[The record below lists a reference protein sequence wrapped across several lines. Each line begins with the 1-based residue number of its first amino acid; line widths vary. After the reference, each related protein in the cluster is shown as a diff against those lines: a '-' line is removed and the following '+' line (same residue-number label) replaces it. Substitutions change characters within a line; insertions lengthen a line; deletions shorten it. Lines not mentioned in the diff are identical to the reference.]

1 LLPSAKDTGLAKE
14 TIHPPAT
21 VITLG
26 QFVEWQ
32 RERGPAYDAVLAPDP
47 TGECRAFGRG
57 VDL

>member
-1 LLPSAKDTGLAKE
+1 
-14 TIHPPAT
+14 